1 MKKALPVAWASLP
14 KMKTTHCALA
24 VFLLAVTAFSGCATQ
39 QTPPPPPESTP
50 LTGLEGIVT
59 PHPLAPAFPEAA
71 KADRAQ
77 LLASPQGKQILEWAQ
92 GYASMTTLP
101 ETTYTRYRA
110 FKETGDRSPYEAPY
124 FQKRDILVSEVLKLW
139 LTGDVSRL
147 SRINDLIWSIC
158 EETTWVTPAHEGP
171 GRQIDLFAAETGASL
186 AHMLALIGDQ
196 LPKEIVE
203 RVQKEVKTRILD
215 DYLAHGEGY
224 WWGFGRN
231 NWTGVCAGSVGETF
245 LLLEEDPARLCQGI
259 ALVLKQ
265 LQRFIDVGFEP
276 DGTCLEGIGYW
287 NYGLSHYV
295 IFAEMLWV
303 RSAGK
308 IDLLA
313 QEKMKAIARYPLNV
327 ALAPGIFASFSDSH
341 EGGYVKPYIAAK
353 LAERTGVTGLRGLT
367 RSITDNRVDYILCH
381 LLWWDGTID
390 PFPALDDVILPESG
404 LARLTG
410 ELGGKPLTLA
420 AKAGH
425 NAEPHNNN
433 DVGSFIVCVDGV
445 VYLCDPGAGLYNRDY
460 FSKKRYENVFA
471 NSYGHSV
478 PRIAGQLQKE
488 GKEFCGTLEKTGEK
502 AIQITFNKAYP
513 VSQLRSATRQI
524 RLEQNVLA
532 LEDAFKSKAPGLDV
546 EEAFVTWQAVE
557 VNGNVARIL
566 SDKGVLAIRAEEGV
580 FRAERLEEAC
590 KANHKKDM
598 LTRITVAYPAS
609 PERAARFVMTYR
621 PR

>member
-1 MKKALPVAWASLP
+1 
-14 KMKTTHCALA
+14 MKTMALA
-24 VFLLAVTAFSGCATQ
+24 PLQKTKTVYYVLSMVLLTALALSGCATQ
-39 QTPPPPPESTP
+39 KTAAPAPAPAP

-110 FKETGDRSPYEAPY
+110 FKKTGDRSPYEAPY
-124 FQKRDILVSEVLKLW
+124 FQKRDILASEVMKLW
-139 LTGDVSRL
+139 LTGDASRL

-158 EETTWVTPAHEGP
+158 EETTWVAPAHEGP
-171 GRQIDLFAAETGASL
+171 GRQIDLFASETGASL

-203 RVQKEVKTRILD
+203 RVQKEIKTRILD
-215 DYLAHGEGY
+215 EYLARGEGY

-295 IFAEMLWV
+295 IFAEMLRV

-313 QEKMKAIARYPLNV
+313 QEKMKAIAHYPLNV
-327 ALAPGIFASFSDSH
+327 ALAPGIFSSFSDSH
-341 EGGYVKPYIAAK
+341 EGGHVKSYIAAK
-353 LAERTGVTGLRGLT
+353 LAERTGATGLRGLT
-367 RSITDNRVDYILCH
+367 RSITDNRVEYMLCH
-381 LLWWDGTID
+381 LLWWDGTEA
-390 PFPALDDVILPESG
+390 PFPALDDVVLPEAG

-433 DVGSFIVCVDGV
+433 DIGSFIVCVDGV

-460 FSKKRYENVFA
+460 FSSKRYENVFA

-488 GKEFCGTLEKTGEK
+488 GKEFHGTLEKTGEK
-502 AIQITFNKAYP
+502 SIRITFNKAYP
-513 VSQLRSATRQI
+513 ISQLLSATRQI
-524 RLEQNVLA
+524 HIEQNALI
-532 LEDAFKSKAPGLDV
+532 LEDGFKGKAPGLDV
-546 EEAFVTWQAVE
+546 EEAFVTRQTVE

-566 SDKGVLAIRAEEGV
+566 SDKGILAIHVDEGV
-580 FRAERLEEAC
+580 FKAERLEEAC
-590 KANHKKDM
+590 KANHKKEM

-609 PERAARFVMTYR
+609 PQRTTRFVMTYR